1 MTKSEQY
8 VKYEKSFAYPGLHCA
23 MIFHYDPIFE
33 VVECRSIYSEARTEV
48 VMWMEQQMKYYR
60 NNKIDAT
67 AYIDG
72 VFEEA
77 IGEVYK
83 YLEDD
88 DSYDKE
94 D

>member
-8 VKYEKSFAYPGLHCA
+8 VKYEKSFAYPDLHCA
-23 MIFHYDPIFE
+23 MIFHYDPILE

-67 AYIDG
+67 AYLNG
-72 VFEEA
+72 SFEEA
-77 IGEVYK
+77 IGDISHYIE
-83 YLEDD
+83 E
-88 DSYDKE
+88 E
-94 D
+94 E